1 MMSISRSLNACRS
14 ARLLAAT
21 ALSLNSHLAR
31 WLDSNQFAITAQ
43 PLKTKLSQTQTM
55 SAMRNVH
62 RAGSSQHRNEPYE
75 GANAGSAT
83 PASLLGR
90 VGSYLL
96 GAVWSRAPNSNA
108 TATATATAT
117 ANSERRAYDARLAS
131 SGASADSAA
140 AARFADA
147 VAARR
152 VAAHDSSSSSSS
164 SSSSFAYPQTPS
176 TAASASVAD
185 STPLG
190 QKRTRDQLTTGA
202 DASSM
207 APPVARVLD
216 STASLPATF
225 EFDAT
230 PSKRRHVPA
239 AGGATSSATASR
251 SVHDI
256 LSALDKLTSPLVDA
270 ARSPRVPLT
279 PAADVPERR
288 PAPLSQS
295 KAFALD
301 LSSSGGNRLGL
312 SAADDDDGDDE
323 NGTYDENLQS
333 PQRELKSASDA
344 DAPPTATIDVR
355 SGGMPTDVPTRSTS
369 AAGATTTPARSTFAP
384 QSGLRLPPTVLA
396 ARWAN
401 ERAAAIAAAA
411 PETRAAE
418 TSAQRAASGNATPAP
433 LNNAAAYARI
443 RESPLLA
450 SPPVV
455 NSRAS
460 PRAAQPP
467 AAVVARD
474 AAALSSANES
484 VCDGER
490 LTARIHDAL
499 KSGAVGG
506 MRDGWLLSLTML
518 EKSLRKDSLLLD
530 SIVTEALVEARNET
544 ADGVAKLLA
553 DIGKL
558 TERVTALPASIGA
571 GSIVSAAAVPSAA
584 PPTDV
589 FKVPQQVFK
598 PAKGKSDEGAAAAA
612 ATPATTPALS
622 QAAAFLTDVASDAA
636 AAAATSA
643 AVSAVAAT
651 TQPLAPKKVRFEIG
665 GDDDKTELDG
675 AQQATPVADK
685 TPMFGFPKTPTAGA
699 DNSGNSSKADEPAK
713 TDKPLFSFGAPK
725 TTPAS
730 SDDAVA
736 KPSKPPLFEFGAAK
750 KDGADAAKAD
760 GAGTPTSKPAFMFGA
775 ATPAGASAASGDGSD
790 KKKHSTDSTQPK
802 FGILS
807 TPSSAGEAAAG
818 ATTVAAKP
826 IFEFGKSASTPAA
839 ATSSDG
845 STPEATG
852 AIKKPVF
859 QFGAAAAKTD
869 AAATPSTGGAFQFG
883 AATTATTAPTTTT
896 TTTTTEPAKVG
907 AKPFMFGAASATP
920 AAAAAT
926 PTTGAATPFQFGSSG
941 GTPAFGFAAASG
953 AATKPAPAFGF
964 AAASGAATKP
974 AFGGGGG
981 GGVSFGFGAAAASA
995 TPAATGNAPFQFG
1008 AASSTP
1014 AAAAATTPAFQFGG
1028 AKPTPAAANP
1038 FGGGSTPEA
1047 TGAIKKPPVL
1057 QFAAGFGAAA
1067 TSSGGDDGGGDED
1080 PNSPFA
1086 FRPTQGR
1093 KRVVARRK
1101 K

>member
-1 MMSISRSLNACRS
+1 
-14 ARLLAAT
+14 
-21 ALSLNSHLAR
+21 
-31 WLDSNQFAITAQ
+31 
-43 PLKTKLSQTQTM
+43 
-55 SAMRNVH
+55 
-62 RAGSSQHRNEPYE
+62 
-75 GANAGSAT
+75 
-83 PASLLGR
+83 
-90 VGSYLL
+90 
-96 GAVWSRAPNSNA
+96 
-108 TATATATAT
+108 
-117 ANSERRAYDARLAS
+117 
-131 SGASADSAA
+131 
-140 AARFADA
+140 
-147 VAARR
+147 
-152 VAAHDSSSSSSS
+152 
-164 SSSSFAYPQTPS
+164 
-176 TAASASVAD
+176 
-185 STPLG
+185 
-190 QKRTRDQLTTGA
+190 
-202 DASSM
+202 M

-239 AGGATSSATASR
+239 AVGATSSATASR

-279 PAADVPERR
+279 LAADVPERR
-288 PAPLSQS
+288 LAPLSQS

-312 SAADDDDGDDE
+312 SAADDDDDGNDYE
-323 NGTYDENLQS
+323 NGTYDENVQS
-333 PQRELKSASDA
+333 PQREPKSVSDA

-369 AAGATTTPARSTFAP
+369 SADATTTVATTTTTTPARSTFAP
-384 QSGLRLPPTVLA
+384 QTGLRLPPTVLA

-411 PETRAAE
+411 PDSEPRAASAAATRAAE

-433 LNNAAAYARI
+433 LNNAAANGSAYARV

-455 NSRAS
+455 NKSRAS
-460 PRAAQPP
+460 PRASQPP

-571 GSIVSAAAVPSAA
+571 GSVVSAAAVPSAA

-612 ATPATTPALS
+612 TTPATTPALS
-622 QAAAFLTDVASDAA
+622 QAASFLTDVANDAA

-643 AVSAVAAT
+643 AVVAT

-665 GDDDKTELDG
+665 GDDDKTDVDG
-675 AQQATPVADK
+675 AQQATPVAEK

-730 SDDAVA
+730 SADDDAAAA

-750 KDGADAAKAD
+750 KDGAD
-760 GAGTPTSKPAFMFGA
+760 GGGTPTSKPAFIFGA

-790 KKKHSTDSTQPK
+790 KKKRSIALTDSTQPK
-802 FGILS
+802 FGLLS
-807 TPSSAGEAAAG
+807 TPSSAGAGETAAA
-818 ATTVAAKP
+818 ATSVAAKP
-826 IFEFGKSASTPAA
+826 IFEFGKSASTP
-839 ATSSDG
+839 TPSDG

-869 AAATPSTGGAFQFG
+869 AAATPSSTTGGAFQFG
-883 AATTATTAPTTTT
+883 AATSATTAPTTTS
-896 TTTTTEPAKVG
+896 TTTEPAKVG

-920 AAAAAT
+920 TAAAAT
-926 PTTGAATPFQFGSSG
+926 SPTTGAAAKPFQFGSSG
-941 GTPAFGFAAASG
+941 STGGGLGKAVGVGGAMTPAATAATPAFGF
-953 AATKPAPAFGF
+953 TKPGPAFGLD
-964 AAASGAATKP
+964 AATKP
-974 AFGGGGG
+974 AFGGGGGGGGG
-981 GGVSFGFGAAAASA
+981 GGVSFGFGAAAAST

-1014 AAAAATTPAFQFGG
+1014 AAATATTPAFQFGG

-1038 FGGGSTPEA
+1038 FGGGGGGGAASAAATPA
-1047 TGAIKKPPVL
+1047 FGFGGAA
-1057 QFAAGFGAAA
+1057 FGGGGFGAAS